1 MLGRWQSG
9 RKIDCAVLSK
19 LDGTAKGGII
29 FPLYAQLEIPVK
41 FVGLGEGLSDM
52 EVFERGKYVDG
63 LLGLDD
69 EHHGK

>member
-1 MLGRWQSG
+1 M
-9 RKIDCAVLSK
+9 KILSCNSNINLAESISKTLNTK
-19 LDGTAKGGII
+19 LVKA
-29 FPLYAQLEIPVK
+29 EIK
-41 FVGLGEGLSDM
+41 RFSDM